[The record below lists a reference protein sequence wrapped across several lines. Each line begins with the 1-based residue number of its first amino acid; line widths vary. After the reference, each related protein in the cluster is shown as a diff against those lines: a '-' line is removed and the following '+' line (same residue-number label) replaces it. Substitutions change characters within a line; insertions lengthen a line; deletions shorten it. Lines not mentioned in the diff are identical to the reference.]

1 MVSEKLLRYHP
12 EVVAL
17 FKEMAEGNVN
27 LDLYLYRFD
36 FKEIFLKNFRI
47 FKINS
52 NFRIY
57 SVSYGLHFNTFYCI

>member
-17 FKEMAEGNVN
+17 FKEMAEGKVN
-27 LDLYLYRFD
+27 LNLHFCLFD
-36 FKEIFLKNFRI
+36 FREIFLKNFRI

-52 NFRIY
+52 YF
-57 SVSYGLHFNTFYCI
+57 